1 MTNLAGLMGEAAKAM
16 KGEERSKR
24 KASIAP
30 THYIVLFDVGK
41 TEPVEPKDFY

>member
-1 MTNLAGLMGEAAKAM
+1 MGEAAKAM
-16 KGEERSKR
+16 KGGNEAKG